1 MRNKKIVIWIV
12 GILLTLYIRA
22 IGQNKPNIILIM
34 ADDLGFEALPMYGND
49 SNETPNLQQLAD
61 QGMLFENC
69 HSTPLCTPS
78 RVQLMTG
85 KYNFRNYV
93 GFGILDPE
101 ETTFGHWMQEAGYT
115 TCIVGKWQLFGNQR
129 QQTLAGGRKGALP
142 GESGFDYFRLWQV
155 QDRGSRYK
163 NPLLETSDTGLE
175 MHEGKYGPDL
185 FVDYLEQF
193 MEDHVSGPF
202 FVYYP
207 MVLTHDPFEPTPEEN
222 EYSSYH
228 PDQKKNDPKHF
239 PAMVKYMDHL
249 IGKIVRKTENLGIAK
264 NTLIIFIGDNG
275 TDRKVISSV
284 NGKEIRGN
292 KGYTTN
298 FSTHVPMIA
307 YWPGRIRPGSVYRG
321 LVDFTDFVPTLLE
334 VAGENVDHV
343 QKGLDGVSLLSVLT
357 GNPESGTGRTWVFCH
372 YDPRWGNFEK
382 RRFIHDTRW
391 KVYDNG
397 EIYDWEK
404 DLEELHPLTLDDVAS
419 DQRPTIKTLRDVLD
433 RMQ

>member
-1 MRNKKIVIWIV
+1 MTNYSLLLACIFGLCV
-12 GILLTLYIRA
+12 GCQPENQTP
-22 IGQNKPNIILIM
+22 PNIILIM
-34 ADDLGFEALPMYGND
+34 ADDLGYEALPMYGNET
-49 SNETPNLQQLAD
+49 NEAPNLQKLTE

-69 HSTPLCTPS
+69 HSMPLCTPS

-101 ETTFGHWMQEAGYT
+101 ETTFGHLMQEAGYT
-115 TCIVGKWQLFGNQR
+115 TCIVGKWQLYGNQR

-155 QDRGSRYK
+155 QDQGSRYK
-163 NPLLETSDTGLE
+163 NPLLETSGSGLE

-202 FVYYP
+202 FAYYP
-207 MVLTHDPFEPTPEEN
+207 MVLTHDPFEPTPEDN
-222 EYSSYH
+222 EFSNYH
-228 PDQKKNDPKHF
+228 PDQKTNDPKHF
-239 PAMVKYMDHL
+239 PAMVRYMDHL
-249 IGKIVRKTENLGIAK
+249 IGKIVRKTENLGIAN
-264 NTLIIFIGDNG
+264 NTLIFFIGDNG

-298 FSTHVPMIA
+298 YSTRVPMIA
-307 YWPGRIRPGSVYRG
+307 YWPGRIQPGSVYRG

-334 VAGENVDHV
+334 VAGKNRDHV
-343 QKGLDGVSLLSVLT
+343 PQGLDGVSLLPVLT
-357 GNPESGTGRTWVFCH
+357 GNPESGTGRTWIFCH

-382 RRFIHDTRW
+382 RRFVHDIRW

-404 DLEELHPLTLDDVAS
+404 DLEELHPLTLDDVVS
-419 DQRPTIKTLRDVLD
+419 DQRPTVKTLQAVLD
-433 RMQ
+433 QMQ